1 LSNTNEKYYSVF
13 SIFFFCKLNVTTTEL
28 SDREGGKRVSEG
40 GRRDV
45 SERDSFR
52 LDGVGRCFS
61 AHGVVQHM
69 LRIFHAFE

>member
-1 LSNTNEKYYSVF
+1 MLF
-13 SIFFFCKLNVTTTEL
+13 QIFLQIKRGPSATTEL